1 VAEKH
6 RRSGILGA
14 LLILCSC
21 SPSPEPVDITPPRNP
36 TVWLYDLKAVR
47 ASIDGTDFPITTQRS
62 DEDCITE
69 DRVEVCV
76 RPSTFNILVGI
87 TNLTT
92 TDLRLDW
99 RKAKWVDE
107 TGAPRGLV
115 TAPDGRM
122 PVETILPTETHRE
135 VATPKEKVY
144 LAGKGSG
151 GYFHTEALVP
161 WDLRAGDPDEV
172 KEGLA
177 SHAVPFHV
185 LVTLDDGDAEIL
197 IDYEYVLVSKRG
209 GNS

>member
-1 VAEKH
+1 M
-6 RRSGILGA
+6 RLLILGA
-14 LLILCSC
+14 LLILGNC
-21 SPSPEPVDITPPRNP
+21 SPSAEPVEITPPRNP

-47 ASIDGTDFPITTQRS
+47 ASIDGTEFPISSQRS
-62 DEDCITE
+62 DEDCIAA
-69 DRVEVCV
+69 DRINVCV
-76 RPSTFNILVGI
+76 RPDAFHILVAI
-87 TNLTT
+87 RNLTT
-92 TDLRLDW
+92 SNLRLDW
-99 RKAKWVDE
+99 RKARWVDE
-107 TGAPRGLV
+107 TGVPRELA

-122 PVETILPTETHRE
+122 PVETIPPNETLRQ
-135 VATPKEKVY
+135 VATPKDKVY
-144 LAGKGSG
+144 VAGKGSS

-197 IDYEYVLVSKRG
+197 IDYEYVLVPKRG